1 MKERNRNFIALNL
14 PFENEKIAEDSNVVA
29 WKTERLWLMAID
41 KKVVC
46 GMERVVNRFC
56 KRSFF
61 VSFSKTIVSFSEKND
76 RF

>member
-41 KKVVC
+41 KKGSMWHGKGC
-46 GMERVVNRFC
+46 
-56 KRSFF
+56 
-61 VSFSKTIVSFSEKND
+61 
-76 RF
+76 